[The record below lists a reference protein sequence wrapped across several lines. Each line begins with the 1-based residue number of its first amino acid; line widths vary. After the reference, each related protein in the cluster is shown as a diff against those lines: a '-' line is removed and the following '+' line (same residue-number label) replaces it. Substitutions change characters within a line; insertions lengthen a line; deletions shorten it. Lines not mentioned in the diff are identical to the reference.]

1 VIDVCVLQA
10 EVGKRETGVLS
21 MVVSFSGKYVFYLF
35 CEAHRSYVGINF
47 VTTGM

>member
-1 VIDVCVLQA
+1 VIDVCFLQA
-10 EVGKRETGVLS
+10 EVGKHGTGVLS

-35 CEAHRSYVGINF
+35 CEVHRSCVDLNF